1 MIQSFLSSLCIAT
14 IQLITEK
21 MRKQA
26 QELTETPWVR
36 APPKSMSME
45 SDTPVE
51 SRMKT
56 VLTLTFSPNTSHG

>member
-1 MIQSFLSSLCIAT
+1 
-14 IQLITEK
+14 